1 MKIKKADINDFESV
15 KQITT
20 ATIKAVYPK
29 YYPKGAV
36 NFFLAHHNDDNIR
49 NDIENGFVYLLSDIG
64 TVTIKGNHI
73 NRLFVMP
80 KNQGK
85 GYGKLLMD
93 FAENVIFKQYCEI
106 ITDASLPAKGM
117 YKKRGYIEINY
128 NTIETENGDYLC
140 YDEMKKC
147 RIKDC

>member
-1 MKIKKADINDFESV
+1 M
-15 KQITT
+15 
-20 ATIKAVYPK
+20 
-29 YYPKGAV
+29 
-36 NFFLAHHNDDNIR
+36 AHHNDDNIR

-128 NTIETENGDYLC
+128 STIETENNFLDYHKKKFLTWRVP
-140 YDEMKKC
+140 EKISGMKTQRSENYTLKAT
-147 RIKDC
+147 DLYH